1 MSIENWFDTVI
12 QNVSSDYALVNY
24 LKRQNLLVE
33 PGEYVFPAKD
43 GISDGNYHYV
53 PILDVLQKL
62 LSHGDIKVMFTS
74 NRLIRAT
81 VYRGFADGSLYA
93 NDPFFSEHPEA
104 LQIQLYIDE
113 LELCN
118 PIGAK
123 RSKHKVTAVYY
134 MVGNLHP
141 RYR

>member
-62 LSHGDIKVMFTS
+62 VSHGDMFS
-74 NRLIRAT
+74 HVHEQSFNQSHR
-81 VYRGFADGSLYA
+81 VYRGFADGSL
-93 NDPFFSEHPEA
+93 
-104 LQIQLYIDE
+104 
-113 LELCN
+113 C
-118 PIGAK
+118 K
-123 RSKHKVTAVYY
+123 
-134 MVGNLHP
+134 
-141 RYR
+141 